1 MSALRKCTDGSVHKR
16 LGSDTV
22 ALKLPILGVD
32 WSARLEQAV
41 LYTEAQI
48 VSIIESLWHTLS
60 ITIAKYLHILADSAF
75 DIEHILSPCMSYE
88 RRDYG
93 YQE

>member
-48 VSIIESLWHTLS
+48 VSIIE
-60 ITIAKYLHILADSAF
+60 
-75 DIEHILSPCMSYE
+75 
-88 RRDYG
+88 
-93 YQE
+93 